1 MSLPTRTLGKTG
13 LDVSVLGYG
22 AAPVSFLKTDADRA
36 VAVIDALLDGG
47 VTLLD
52 TATMYH
58 GQHAFLGEHVT
69 GPGGRRDDFVLVDK
83 VGSPGGAMDK
93 FAPDVLKR
101 QVDEAL
107 RDMRVDHVDVM
118 LIHSCP
124 LEVLEADEALGALVD
139 CRDAGKVRH
148 VGYSGDGE
156 AASFACRLPDI
167 AVLECSVNV
176 CDQANIDDALNRA
189 HRHDVGVIAKRPIAN
204 AAWKDLSDQ
213 KGFYKTYA
221 KTYTQRLAA
230 MREQADGLEPA
241 GFGCDSWAELA
252 MRFTLAQ
259 PISTA
264 IVGTTDPD
272 NAAANLKI
280 AEKGPLEDTH
290 AERLRAAFNKAAEAA
305 GEDWPAQT

>member
-13 LDVSVLGYG
+13 LDVSVLGFG
-22 AAPVSFLKTDADRA
+22 AAPVSFLKTEAEQA
-36 VAVIDALLDGG
+36 AAVIHKLLDEG
-47 VTLLD
+47 VSLID

-58 GQHAFLGEHVT
+58 GSHDFLGEHVT
-69 GPGGRRDDFVLVDK
+69 SKRRDDFTLVDK
-83 VGSPGGAMDK
+83 VGSPGGKQDK
-93 FAPDVLKR
+93 WTPEVLKG
-101 QVDEAL
+101 QVDDSL
-107 RDMRVDHVDVM
+107 SKMKVDHVDVM
-118 LIHSCP
+118 LLHSCS
-124 LEVLEADEALGALVD
+124 LEILEADEALGALVD
-139 CRDAGKVRH
+139 CRDAGKVKH
-148 VGYSGDGE
+148 IGYSGDGE

-167 AVLECSVNV
+167 AVLECSVNL

-230 MREQADGLEPA
+230 MKEQADGLEPA
-241 GFGCDSWAELA
+241 EFGCDSWAELA

-272 NAAANLKI
+272 NAEANLRI
-280 AEKGPLEDTH
+280 AQKGPLDDTH
-290 AERLRAAFNKAAEAA
+290 AERLRAAFGKAAEAA